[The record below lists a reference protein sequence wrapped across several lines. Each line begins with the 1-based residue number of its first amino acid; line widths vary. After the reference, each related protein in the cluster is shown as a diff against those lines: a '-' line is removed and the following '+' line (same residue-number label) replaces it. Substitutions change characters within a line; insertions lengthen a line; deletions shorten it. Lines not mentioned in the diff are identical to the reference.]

1 MMAGVDHKR
10 RNPAEA
16 GLEGPPQV
24 SSRTL
29 LGYWQGQRH
38 PAAEFRLLEMVRF
51 PRCSVAWL
59 ELKEPFNQ

>member
-24 SSRTL
+24 SSRTTGVL
-29 LGYWQGQRH
+29 ARS
-38 PAAEFRLLEMVRF
+38 AASGGGIPIVGDGPISPLFRCL
-51 PRCSVAWL
+51 A
-59 ELKEPFNQ
+59 